1 MQGGQ
6 TTALKLSGL
15 TIEAAGGK
23 KIVEGIDFSLEPGEI
38 GALIG
43 ESGSGKTTVGRA
55 ILRLLPAALRITQ
68 GSIRFADTD
77 LVRADIDT
85 LRNLRGRQIG
95 AVFQEPMM
103 SLNPSIPVGRQMEEA
118 LLLHERVSRK
128 DARERGL
135 AMLER
140 LKIPDPIRCYQEYPG
155 KFSGGMRQRFMLAS
169 VLLTRPSLLIADEP
183 TTALDAIVRREI
195 MEQMVELTQEMGT
208 SVLLVSHDLGMVS
221 QYARH
226 ATVLHQ
232 GKVVEQGDARE
243 ILLNPRTD
251 YMRQFVSALPARPSS
266 AVSIG
271 GRPLAKVSG
280 LEVKFPARRVR
291 LFGPKREVHA
301 VNGVSFDIAKGEVLA
316 VVGESGS
323 GKTTIG
329 RAMLGLNP
337 ISSGDISYAG
347 SGDREAAPGR
357 KSAVQMIFQDSYAS
371 LDPQMTLEAIVAEP
385 LRNQPGSSSQGRLE
399 RARDLLREVGLG
411 EDFYRRYPHELSG
424 GQRQRVGI
432 ARAVAGQPALVVAD
446 EPVSALDATVQRQ
459 VLNLLMRLKENYD
472 LSYLFIS
479 HDLSV
484 VEEIA
489 DRVIVMHRGHVVEMG
504 SRDAIFDRPC
514 HPYTHR
520 LLQATPRIARL
531 SKDRYALA
539 ANPSTQAVA
548 PHGYDFFEPDRTD
561 VTGRSEMV
569 AVAEGHMVL
578 CCPGAAA

>member
-1 MQGGQ
+1 MQDGQ
-6 TTALKLSGL
+6 KTVLKLSGL
-15 TIEAAGGK
+15 TIEAMGGK
-23 KIVEGIDFSLEPGEI
+23 KIVDGVDFSLEPGEI

-43 ESGSGKTTVGRA
+43 ESGSGKTTLGRA
-55 ILRLLPAALRITQ
+55 ILRLLPAALQITQ
-68 GSIRFADTD
+68 GSIRFAGTD
-77 LVRADIDT
+77 LARADVDT
-85 LRNLRGRQIG
+85 LRKLRGREIG

-103 SLNPSIPVGRQMEEA
+103 SLNPSISVGRQMEEA
-118 LLLHERVSRK
+118 LRLHERISRRE
-128 DARERGL
+128 ARERSL

-140 LKIPDPIRCYQEYPG
+140 LKIPDPMRCYEEYPG

-183 TTALDAIVRREI
+183 TTALDAVIRREI

-208 SVLLVSHDLGMVS
+208 SVLLISHDLGMVS

-226 ATVLHQ
+226 ATVLYQ

-243 ILLNPRTD
+243 IVLNPRTD
-251 YMRQFVSALPARPSS
+251 YMRQLVRALPARSS
-266 AVSIG
+266 SVAVG
-271 GRPLAKVSG
+271 GGQQLAKIKD
-280 LEVKFPARRVR
+280 LEVKFPARRA
-291 LFGPKREVHA
+291 LPFGSKREVRA

-329 RAMLGLNP
+329 RTMLGLNR
-337 ISSGDISYAG
+337 IARGDVSYASFG
-347 SGDREAAPGR
+347 GGEVAPGP
-357 KSAVQMIFQDSYAS
+357 KSGVQMIFQDSYAS
-371 LDPQMTLEAIVAEP
+371 LDPQMTLEATVAEP
-385 LRNQPGSSSQGRLE
+385 LRNQPGVSRRVRLE

-411 EDFYRRYPHELSG
+411 DEFHRRYPHELSG

-432 ARAVAGQPALVVAD
+432 ARAVVSQPSLVVAD

-459 VLNLLMRLKENYD
+459 VLNLLMRLKDSYD

-489 DRVIVMHRGHVVEMG
+489 DRVIVMYCGHIVEIG

-514 HPYTHR
+514 HPYTYR
-520 LLQATPRIARL
+520 LLQATPRIMRRGE
-531 SKDRYALA
+531 DRYALA
-539 ANPSTQAVA
+539 ANPSAQSVA
-548 PHGYDFFEPDRTD
+548 PQGYAFFEPDGADASDRP
-561 VTGRSEMV
+561 EMV
-569 AVAEGHMVL
+569 SVAKEHMVL
-578 CCPGAAA
+578 CHRRAVD